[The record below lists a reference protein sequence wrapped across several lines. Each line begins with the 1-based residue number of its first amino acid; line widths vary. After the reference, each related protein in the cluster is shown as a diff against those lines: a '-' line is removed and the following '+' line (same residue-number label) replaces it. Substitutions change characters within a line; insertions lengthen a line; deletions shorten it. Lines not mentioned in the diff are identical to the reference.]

1 MRRIIVV
8 SLSLVS
14 GERNLIHKPLATC
27 CNFSSCT
34 CTIFV
39 DTREIYLELNSGGSE
54 LRCSSDCGSRVVRKA
69 SEGNLE
75 SPTVMHTIVVTV
87 NIHPSTRIPTQS
99 EY

>member
-34 CTIFV
+34 CEIYV

-54 LRCSSDCGSRVVRKA
+54 LRCSSDCGSRVVRSA

-75 SPTVMHTIVVTV
+75 TPTDCMNFNDAYAMKMIFTFSIL
-87 NIHPSTRIPTQS
+87 
-99 EY
+99 

>member
-34 CTIFV
+34 CEIYV

-54 LRCSSDCGSRVVRKA
+54 LRCSSDCGSRVVRSA

-75 SPTVMHTIVVTV
+75 TPTILQPVGGLAQQWWMMTF
-87 NIHPSTRIPTQS
+87 PSS
-99 EY
+99 VH